1 MRRCRFISPT
11 RALTGLLTGLLF
23 AILTIP
29 LSAQAAPQSRAGK
42 GFGPAYDAAH
52 ETTLTGTIEEV
63 VTKHSAGNP
72 PGMHLLVTG
81 PHGVVDTHL
90 GPYLTEETKDALHT
104 GTPIQVVGATT
115 QVRGKQYFLA
125 RELSVGGRT
134 ITIRNAHGFLVLPHV
149 DRTAKATTTADAEV
163 NGGAR

>member
-1 MRRCRFISPT
+1 MRCCRLINPI
-11 RALTGLLTGLLF
+11 RAFTGLLTGLLF

-29 LSAQAAPQSRAGK
+29 LSAQAAPQFRAGK

-63 VTKHSAGNP
+63 VTKHSAGSP
-72 PGMHLLVTG
+72 SGMHLLVTG
-81 PHGVVDTHL
+81 PHGVVDTHV
-90 GPYLTEETKDALHT
+90 GPYLTDETKEALHT
-104 GTPIQVVGATT
+104 GAPIQVVGATL
-115 QVRGKQYFLA
+115 QVNGKQYFLA
-125 RELSVGGRT
+125 RELRVGGRT

-149 DRTAKATTTADAEV
+149 DRTVKANTTAEAEV